1 MSLHLTS
8 IGYDK
13 KFYSIRP
20 ECTINNIQCIAMPEG
35 AITWFVRLA
44 MALVVGNN
52 WTYLPT
58 TTVMIY
64 LKMNSDIIPLLLLL
78 SNRGRNVSGI
88 KITFVTFTCPIHPE
102 QEFNGISLQI
112 GTLLLVVFTLFGPSK
127 L

>member
-1 MSLHLTS
+1 
-8 IGYDK
+8 
-13 KFYSIRP
+13 
-20 ECTINNIQCIAMPEG
+20 MPEG

-44 MALVVGNN
+44 MALVVGNNYNN